1 MKSREV
7 VSRTRNYATIV
18 YPESAPA
25 NWQEILAD
33 MHIPALISP
42 VHDKDVTADGEIKK
56 PHYHVIIMFGGV
68 KTKKQAK
75 EIIDKID
82 GVGVEVVN
90 NLGTYAR
97 YLIHQDNLDKAQYSA
112 SDVVA
117 VSGADYSAIT
127 YIPADDLNLI
137 GEMLKYIND
146 NQITSFAVFTNAC
159 ANEHLDWL
167 RVLALKKTSYFFMQY
182 MKSMNWSEPQIFD
195 KLEEDN

>member
-1 MKSREV
+1 MKSREA

-90 NLGTYAR
+90 NLATYAR
-97 YLIHQDNLDKAQYSA
+97 YLIHQDNPDKAQYSV

-127 YIPADDLNLI
+127 YIPVDDLSII

-146 NQITSFAVFTNAC
+146 NQITSFAVFTNFC
-159 ANEHLDWL
+159 VREHLEWL
-167 RVLALKKTSYFFMQY
+167 RVLALKKTSYFFKEY
-182 MKSMNWSEPQIFD
+182 MKSLDWSASQI
-195 KLEEDN
+195 LNEEDNK